1 LKELIL
7 SKKYTPI
14 SKKCK
19 PKHVVPTCRLFINGS
34 EKWYFGLFSELKKI
48 ENGSFGEKSLGKEN
62 SGIIFQFSANK
73 LSFNN
78 SVN

>member
-7 SKKYTPI
+7 SKKYKPI

-19 PKHVVPTCRLFINGS
+19 PKHVAPTCRLFINGS

-48 ENGSFGEKSLGKEN
+48 EMEALEKNLWEKKIPE
-62 SGIIFQFSANK
+62 
-73 LSFNN
+73 LSFSFPQTN
-78 SVN
+78 